1 MNPWSATLLIAG
13 KDLRM
18 ELRSKDALNAAV
30 AFSLVML
37 LLFSFAFDPDSEQAR
52 EIAGGLLWLVFT
64 FAGTLLL
71 NRSFARELP
80 NDCLESLLASPIPA
94 VSLLFGKAT
103 ANWVLL
109 LLVELLCLPVFGI
122 FYNISWAR
130 QFGMLVL
137 VLVLASWGI
146 AVVGTVFGALTVNLR
161 LREVMLPVLVYP
173 ILIPSL
179 LGAILLSAH
188 LIGGQPM
195 NEDLQAWLRLLLG
208 FDIIFSLL
216 TAALADKVLVG

>member
-1 MNPWSATLLIAG
+1 MSVWSAAFLIAR

-30 AFSLVML
+30 AFSLAML
-37 LLFSFAFDPDSEQAR
+37 LLFSFAFDPDSDQAR

-94 VSLLFGKAT
+94 AGLLFGKAA

-109 LLVELLCLPVFGI
+109 LLVEFLCLPVFGI
-122 FYNISWAR
+122 FYNIAWTR
-130 QFGMLVL
+130 QFPMLVA
-137 VLVLASWGI
+137 VLLLASWGI

-161 LREVMLPVLVYP
+161 LREVMLPVLIYP

-179 LGAILLSAH
+179 LAAILLSAH

-195 NEDLQAWLRLLLG
+195 NEDLQAWLRLLVG

>member
-1 MNPWSATLLIAG
+1 MNVWSATVLIAS

-30 AFSLVML
+30 AFSLAML
-37 LLFSFAFDPDSEQAR
+37 VLFSFAFDPDSEQAR

-94 VSLLFGKAT
+94 VSLLFGKAV
-103 ANWVLL
+103 AKWVLL
-109 LLVELLCLPVFGI
+109 LMVEFLCLPIFGI
-122 FYNISWAR
+122 FYNIEWSR
-130 QFGMLVL
+130 QIRMLVV
-137 VLVLASWGI
+137 VLMLASWGI

-179 LGAILLSAH
+179 LAAILLSAH

-195 NEDLQAWLRLLLG
+195 NEDLEAWLRLLVG

-216 TAALADKVLVG
+216 TAAVAYKVLVG

>member
-1 MNPWSATLLIAG
+1 MNVWSAAALIAG

-30 AFSLVML
+30 AFSLAML
-37 LLFSFAFDPDSEQAR
+37 LLFSFAFDPDSDQAR

-94 VSLLFGKAT
+94 VSLLFGKAA

-109 LLVELLCLPVFGI
+109 LMVEFLCLPVFGI
-122 FYNISWAR
+122 FYNIAWTR
-130 QFGMLVL
+130 QFQMLVV
-137 VLVLASWGI
+137 VLMLASWGI

-179 LGAILLSAH
+179 LAAILLSAH

-195 NEDLQAWLRLLLG
+195 NEDLEAWLRLLVG

>member
-1 MNPWSATLLIAG
+1 MNPWSAALLIAG

-30 AFSLVML
+30 AFSLAML

-195 NEDLQAWLRLLLG
+195 NEDLQAWLRLLVG

>member
-1 MNPWSATLLIAG
+1 MNVWSASVLIAS

-30 AFSLVML
+30 AFSLAML
-37 LLFSFAFDPDSEQAR
+37 VLFSFAFDPDSDQAR

-80 NDCLESLLASPIPA
+80 NDCLESLLASPVPA
-94 VSLLFGKAT
+94 VGLLFGKAV

-109 LLVELLCLPVFGI
+109 LMVEFICLPIFGI
-122 FYNISWAR
+122 FYNIEWTR
-130 QFGMLVL
+130 QIRMLVV
-137 VLVLASWGI
+137 VLMLASWGI
-146 AVVGTVFGALTVNLR
+146 AIVGTVFGALTVNLR

-179 LGAILLSAH
+179 LAAILLSAH

-195 NEDLQAWLRLLLG
+195 NEDLEAWLRLLVG
-208 FDIIFSLL
+208 FDIIFTLL

>member
-1 MNPWSATLLIAG
+1 MNVWSAAALIAG

-30 AFSLVML
+30 AFSLAML
-37 LLFSFAFDPDSEQAR
+37 LLFSFAFDPDSDQAR

-94 VSLLFGKAT
+94 VSLLFGKAA

-109 LLVELLCLPVFGI
+109 LMVEFLCLPVFGI
-122 FYNISWAR
+122 FYNIAWTR
-130 QFGMLVL
+130 QFQMLVV
-137 VLVLASWGI
+137 VLLLASWGI

-179 LGAILLSAH
+179 LAAILLSAH

-195 NEDLQAWLRLLLG
+195 NEDLEAWLRLLVG

>member
-52 EIAGGLLWLVFT
+52 EIAGGLPWLVFT

-195 NEDLQAWLRLLLG
+195 NEDLQAWLRLLVG

>member
-195 NEDLQAWLRLLLG
+195 NEDLQAWLRLLVG

>member
-1 MNPWSATLLIAG
+1 M
-13 KDLRM
+13 
-18 ELRSKDALNAAV
+18 
-30 AFSLVML
+30 
-37 LLFSFAFDPDSEQAR
+37 
-52 EIAGGLLWLVFT
+52 
-64 FAGTLLL
+64 
-71 NRSFARELP
+71 
-80 NDCLESLLASPIPA
+80 
-94 VSLLFGKAT
+94 

-109 LLVELLCLPVFGI
+109 MIVEAICLPVFGM
-122 FYNISWAR
+122 FYNIAWTGQLA
-130 QFGMLVL
+130 MLVL
-137 VLVLASWGI
+137 VLALASWGI

-173 ILIPSL
+173 VLIPSL

-195 NEDLQAWLRLLLG
+195 NEDLQAWLRMLVG

>member
-1 MNPWSATLLIAG
+1 MNVWSATVLIAG

-30 AFSLVML
+30 AFSLAML
-37 LLFSFAFDPDSEQAR
+37 LLFSFAFDPDSDQAR

-71 NRSFARELP
+71 NRSFSRELP
-80 NDCLESLLASPIPA
+80 NDCLEALLASPIPA
-94 VSLLFGKAT
+94 IALLFGKAV

-109 LLVELLCLPVFGI
+109 LMVEFICLPVFGI
-122 FYNISWAR
+122 FYNISWTR
-130 QFGMLVL
+130 QLGMLVL
-137 VLVLASWGI
+137 VLLLASWGI

-161 LREVMLPVLVYP
+161 LREVMLPVLIYP

-179 LGAILLSAH
+179 LAAILLSAH

-195 NEDLQAWLRLLLG
+195 NDDLQAWLRLLVG

>member
-1 MNPWSATLLIAG
+1 MNAWSAALLIAG

-30 AFSLVML
+30 AFALAML
-37 LLFSFAFDPDSEQAR
+37 LLFSFAFDPDSDQAR

-94 VSLLFGKAT
+94 ASLLFGKAV

-109 LLVELLCLPVFGI
+109 LIVEAICLPVFGM
-122 FYNISWAR
+122 FYNIAWTGQLA
-130 QFGMLVL
+130 MLVL
-137 VLVLASWGI
+137 VLALASWGI

-173 ILIPSL
+173 VLIPSL

-195 NEDLQAWLRLLLG
+195 NEDLQAWLRMLVG

>member
-1 MNPWSATLLIAG
+1 MNVWSAAGLIAG

-30 AFSLVML
+30 AFSLAML
-37 LLFSFAFDPDSEQAR
+37 LLFSFAFDPDSDQAR

-80 NDCLESLLASPIPA
+80 NDCLESLLASPVPA
-94 VSLLFGKAT
+94 ASLLFGKAA

-109 LLVELLCLPVFGI
+109 LMVEFLCLPVFGI
-122 FYNISWAR
+122 FYNIAWTR
-130 QFGMLVL
+130 QFPMLVA
-137 VLVLASWGI
+137 VLLLASWGI

-161 LREVMLPVLVYP
+161 LREVMLPVLIYP

-179 LGAILLSAH
+179 LAAILLSAH

-195 NEDLQAWLRLLLG
+195 NEDLQAWLRLLVG

>member
-1 MNPWSATLLIAG
+1 MNALRAARLIAG

-18 ELRSKDALNAAV
+18 EFRSKDALNAAI
-30 AFSLVML
+30 AFSLAML
-37 LLFSFAFDPDSEQAR
+37 LLFSFAFDPDADQAR

-64 FAGTLLL
+64 FSGTLLL
-71 NRSFARELP
+71 NRSFSRELP
-80 NDCLESLLASPIPA
+80 NDCLEALLASRLPHSGI
-94 VSLLFGKAT
+94 LFGKAL

-109 LLVELLCLPVFGI
+109 LVVELICLPVFGM
-122 FYNISWAR
+122 FYNIAWTR
-130 QFGMLVL
+130 QLPMLLVVL
-137 VLVLASWGI
+137 LLASWGI

-179 LGAILLSAH
+179 LSAILLSAH
-188 LIGGQPM
+188 LISGQPM
-195 NEDLQAWLRLLLG
+195 NDDLFAWLRLLVG

-216 TAALADKVLVG
+216 TAALADKLLVG

>member
-1 MNPWSATLLIAG
+1 MNVWSAAALIAG

-30 AFSLVML
+30 AFSLAML
-37 LLFSFAFDPDSEQAR
+37 LLFSFAFDPDSDQAR

-94 VSLLFGKAT
+94 ASLLFGKAA

-109 LLVELLCLPVFGI
+109 LMVEFLCLPVFGI
-122 FYNISWAR
+122 FYNIAWTR
-130 QFGMLVL
+130 QFQMLVV
-137 VLVLASWGI
+137 VLMLASWGI

-179 LGAILLSAH
+179 LAAILLSAH

-195 NEDLQAWLRLLLG
+195 NEDLEAWLRLLVG

>member
-1 MNPWSATLLIAG
+1 MNVWSATVLIAS

-30 AFSLVML
+30 AFSLAML
-37 LLFSFAFDPDSEQAR
+37 VLFSFAFDPDSEQAR

-94 VSLLFGKAT
+94 VSLLFGKAV

-109 LLVELLCLPVFGI
+109 LMVEFLCLPIFGI
-122 FYNISWAR
+122 FYNIEWTR
-130 QFGMLVL
+130 QIRMLVV
-137 VLVLASWGI
+137 VLMLASWGI

-179 LGAILLSAH
+179 LAAILLSAH

-195 NEDLQAWLRLLLG
+195 NEDLEAWLRLLVG

-216 TAALADKVLVG
+216 TAAVADKVLVG

>member
-1 MNPWSATLLIAG
+1 MNVWSATVLVAS

-30 AFSLVML
+30 AFSLAML
-37 LLFSFAFDPDSEQAR
+37 VLFSFAFDPDSEQAR

-94 VSLLFGKAT
+94 VSLLFGKAV

-109 LLVELLCLPVFGI
+109 LMVEFLCLPIFGI
-122 FYNISWAR
+122 FYNIEWPR
-130 QFGMLVL
+130 QIRMLVVVML
-137 VLVLASWGI
+137 VSWGI
-146 AVVGTVFGALTVNLR
+146 AVVGTVFGALTVILR
-161 LREVMLPVLVYP
+161 LREWMLRVLVYP

-179 LGAILLSAH
+179 LAAILVSAH
-188 LIGGQPM
+188 LIGGQPI
-195 NEDLQAWLRLLLG
+195 NEALEAWPRLLIG

-216 TAALADKVLVG
+216 TAAVADKVLVG

>member
-1 MNPWSATLLIAG
+1 MNVWSATVLIAS

-30 AFSLVML
+30 AFSLAML
-37 LLFSFAFDPDSEQAR
+37 VLFSFAFDPDSEQAR

-94 VSLLFGKAT
+94 VSLLFGKAV

-109 LLVELLCLPVFGI
+109 LMVEFLCLPIFGI
-122 FYNISWAR
+122 FYNIEWSR
-130 QFGMLVL
+130 QIRMLVV
-137 VLVLASWGI
+137 VLMLASWGI

-179 LGAILLSAH
+179 LAAILLSAH

-195 NEDLQAWLRLLLG
+195 NEDLEAWLRLLVG

-216 TAALADKVLVG
+216 TAAVADKVLVG

>member
-1 MNPWSATLLIAG
+1 MNVWSGALLIAR

-30 AFSLVML
+30 AFSLAML
-37 LLFSFAFDPDSEQAR
+37 LLFSFAFDPDSDQAR

-94 VSLLFGKAT
+94 VSLLFGKAA
-103 ANWVLL
+103 ANWALL
-109 LLVELLCLPVFGI
+109 LIVEFLCLPVFGI
-122 FYNISWAR
+122 FYNISWTR
-130 QFGMLVL
+130 QIRMLAVVL
-137 VLVLASWGI
+137 LLASWGI

-179 LGAILLSAH
+179 LAAILLSAH

-195 NEDLQAWLRLLLG
+195 NEDLEAWLRLLVG

>member
-1 MNPWSATLLIAG
+1 MNVWSGAALIAG

-18 ELRSKDALNAAV
+18 EMRSKDALNAAV
-30 AFSLVML
+30 AYSLAML
-37 LLFSFAFDPDSEQAR
+37 MLFSFAFDPDSEQAR
-52 EIAGGLLWLVFT
+52 EISGGLLWLVFT

-80 NDCLESLLASPIPA
+80 NDCLEALLAAPIPA
-94 VSLLFGKAT
+94 ISLLFGKAF

-109 LLVELLCLPVFGI
+109 LVVELICLPVFGI
-122 FYNISWAR
+122 FYNVAWTR
-130 QFGMLVL
+130 QWEMLLVVL
-137 VLVLASWGI
+137 LLASWGI
-146 AVVGTVFGALTVNLR
+146 SVVGTVFGALTVNLR
-161 LREVMLPVLVYP
+161 LRDVMLPVLIYP
-173 ILIPSL
+173 VLIPSL

-188 LIGGQPM
+188 LINGQPI
-195 NEDLQAWLRLLLG
+195 NDDLSAWLRMLVG

>member
-1 MNPWSATLLIAG
+1 MNAWSAALLIAG

-30 AFSLVML
+30 AFALAML
-37 LLFSFAFDPDSEQAR
+37 LLFSFAFDPDSDQAR

-94 VSLLFGKAT
+94 GSLLFGKAV

-109 LLVELLCLPVFGI
+109 LIVEAICLPVFGM
-122 FYNISWAR
+122 FYNIAWTG
-130 QFGMLVL
+130 QLGMLVL
-137 VLVLASWGI
+137 VLALASWGI

-173 ILIPSL
+173 VLIPSL

-195 NEDLQAWLRLLLG
+195 NEDLQAWLRMLVG

>member
-1 MNPWSATLLIAG
+1 MNVWSAALLIAG

-30 AFSLVML
+30 AFSLAML
-37 LLFSFAFDPDSEQAR
+37 LLFSFAFDPDSDQAR

-71 NRSFARELP
+71 NRSFTRELP

-94 VSLLFGKAT
+94 VSLLFGKAV

-109 LLVELLCLPVFGI
+109 LIVEFLCLPVFGI
-122 FYNISWAR
+122 FYNISWTR
-130 QFGMLVL
+130 QIRMLAVVL
-137 VLVLASWGI
+137 LLASWGI

-179 LGAILLSAH
+179 LAAILLSAH

-195 NEDLQAWLRLLLG
+195 NEDLDAWLRLLVG